1 MKVGDMVKKIEGR
14 HEGRSGIIIQVYN
27 KSNVRHQT
35 ILEILVDGKIDSWA
49 AHLVEVVNES
59 R

>member
-14 HEGRSGIIIQVYN
+14 HEGKSGIIIQVYN
-27 KSNVRHQT
+27 KSNARHHT
-35 ILEILVDGKIDSWA
+35 VLEILVDGKIDSWA
-49 AHLVEVVNES
+49 AHLVEVISES